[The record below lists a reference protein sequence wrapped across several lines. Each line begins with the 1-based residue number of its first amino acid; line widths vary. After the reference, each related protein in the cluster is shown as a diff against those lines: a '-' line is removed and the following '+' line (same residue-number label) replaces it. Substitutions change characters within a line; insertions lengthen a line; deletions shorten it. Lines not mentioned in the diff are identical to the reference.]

1 MACKCHFQPPF
12 MHFKLF
18 KSSTQKNKMK
28 EANAVAYLLLL
39 HCSCSYGTF
48 PKKTSWTFID
58 SLYTENL
65 ELGLQESNW
74 KHIYVNR
81 KAVIS
86 KGSTCQTHV
95 WV

>member
-39 HCSCSYGTF
+39 HCSCPYGTF
-48 PKKTSWTFID
+48 PKKNKLDFHRFT
-58 SLYTENL
+58 LYRKPGIGSSRKQL
-65 ELGLQESNW
+65 E
-74 KHIYVNR
+74 
-81 KAVIS
+81 
-86 KGSTCQTHV
+86 T
-95 WV
+95 

>member
-1 MACKCHFQPPF
+1 MQL
-12 MHFKLF
+12 LF
-18 KSSTQKNKMK
+18 ASIT
-28 EANAVAYLLLL
+28 LFLF
-39 HCSCSYGTF
+39 YGTV

-58 SLYTENL
+58 SLYNENL

-81 KAVIS
+81 KAKIS
-86 KGSTCQTHV
+86 KGSTCQTHM